1 MSVFK
6 NIYQESYDK
15 MDAMSGYNNWQNF
28 FSMRQIF
35 ENALINSFYWKNLPE
50 GIYFTRPE
58 QHMYYR
64 GLMAMFKDDEG
75 NLQIYPAF
83 PNGGLRDDG
92 FWTDYTMYSFNG
104 KIWQR
109 KFEDIELCENIPNQ
123 LPTLPFVNYYCERM
137 KNVLNVIDVQLIKSQ
152 GGDIFEVE
160 DEQQAKQV
168 ADIWEN
174 MVKNRPLN
182 TIINDSLSNRQI
194 NKIALYDSRESQ
206 ILDMWAIYDKY
217 KHEFLTY
224 MGLNNVET
232 EKKERLTT
240 NEVDGNNDIIK
251 HGFYETQYLC
261 RLDFCRRCKE
271 HFDSDIMVFK
281 NRNEEIT
288 DTQLDYI
295 EEEISGENEELIEL
309 HEETIETEEAM
320 QEEME
325 DTAEVEEKGESENE
339 EV

>member
-6 NIYQESYDK
+6 NIYQKNYEK
-15 MDAMSGYNNWQNF
+15 MDDYVKLDDFQNF

-35 ENALINSFYWKNLPE
+35 ENALINSFVWENLPE
-50 GIYFTRPE
+50 HIYFTRPE
-58 QHMYYR
+58 QHLYYR
-64 GLMAMFKDDEG
+64 GVMAMFRDDEDI
-75 NLQIYPAF
+75 LQIYPAF
-83 PNGGLRDDG
+83 PSGALRGDG
-92 FWTDYTMYSFNG
+92 FWTEYTMYDFAG
-104 KIWQR
+104 KIWRR
-109 KFEDIELCENIPNQ
+109 KFEDIEICENIPNQ
-123 LPTLPFVNYYCERM
+123 IPTLPFVNYYCDRM
-137 KNVLNVIDVQLIKSQ
+137 KKVLNVIDVQLIKSQ

-160 DEQQAKQV
+160 DEQQANQV
-168 ADIWEN
+168 AEIWNN

-182 TIINDSLSNRQI
+182 TIINDTLSKRQI

-206 ILDMWAIYDKY
+206 ILDMWEIYDKY

-271 HFDSDIMVFK
+271 HFDIDIMVFK
-281 NRNEEIT
+281 NRNEEVVDEQQDFI
-288 DTQLDYI
+288 DELV
-295 EEEISGENEELIEL
+295 SGDNEELIEL
-309 HEETIETEEAM
+309 NDEINETS
-320 QEEME
+320 
-325 DTAEVEEKGESENE
+325 EVEEVVENDTIE
-339 EV
+339 EQEETTDE